1 MPMVHRLGMVESQP
15 GGDIKMKRLAIACIV
30 VAVLLA
36 ASSASATLFLHEN
49 FGSGQW
55 EEGATAARLRA
66 EDGQHPDFH
75 APEEADG
82 TGIPDQNNPPVP
94 EPGTWALLST
104 GILGFGVAFRRR
116 LIG

>member
-1 MPMVHRLGMVESQP
+1 
-15 GGDIKMKRLAIACIV
+15 MKRLAIACVV

-49 FGSGQW
+49 FGSGSW
-55 EEGATAARLRA
+55 DEGATAARLHS
-66 EDGQHPDFH
+66 EDGQDPDFQ
-75 APEEADG
+75 APEESEG

-94 EPGTWALLST
+94 EPGTLALLST
-104 GILGFGVAFRRR
+104 GILGFGIAFRRR